1 MSATSGRAPERPVA
15 SERARRSII
24 ARTTSA
30 STGGPMPAAWERTSA
45 RWSSARRSGGIQVS
59 ASEPNPVETP

>member
-1 MSATSGRAPERPVA
+1 MA
-15 SERARRSII
+15 SERARRNII
-24 ARTTSA
+24 ARTTSV